1 MVCMETL
8 HKWSFLTITEII
20 YRHFNLYEIVDIG
33 YRDGLLLSNIPMT
46 TFLCIFSSI
55 FPDIPS
61 WSRILYSEYT
71 IFYKSWLKKYF
82 KLSSNKIL
90 YFRIQ
95 LHLPLPNW
103 TILLPVIVVL
113 KISLSHDLM
122 QLKIAWWQAAQW
134 EDNSEWEGSQP
145 ITLNNPKWEGY
156 R

>member
-8 HKWSFLTITEII
+8 HKWSFLTITKII
-20 YRHFNLYEIVDIG
+20 YRHFNLYRIVDIG
-33 YRDGLLLSNIPMT
+33 YLCGLFQLFYTYFQVYSRIFLPEVEYYILNIPFFYQSCFKKFSNYQT
-46 TFLCIFSSI
+46 IKFLY
-55 FPDIPS
+55 
-61 WSRILYSEYT
+61 L
-71 IFYKSWLKKYF
+71 
-82 KLSSNKIL
+82 
-90 YFRIQ
+90 RIQ

-122 QLKIAWWQAAQW
+122 PLKIVWWLAAQW